1 MKNVFIIRKILLQII
16 NNISILII
24 YNVINNKIITNKKK
38 LLFVNNLYL
47 ADSY

>member
-24 YNVINNKIITNKKK
+24 YNVINKKIITNKKK

-47 ADSY
+47 P